1 MKNIIMLRHG
11 RKDGELI
18 AADQIKKIEENGI
31 PAINY
36 LVEGKPVILHYGS
49 SFVRTKQTIQ
59 AFEHYANKEKLFQQT
74 GFYIRSDSRFGN
86 PGLFADMIA
95 SPDVAAEAQKTT
107 WYQAF
112 MGYNPNFITKV
123 QEDMVA
129 ALRKFFSLLEAG
141 QVGITIGH
149 TPMIEWLAFAID
161 PKGAIPRN
169 TKLDELTGFIFTEED
184 DGRISVQAK
193 VDPI

>member
-1 MKNIIMLRHG
+1 MKDIIMLRHG

-18 AADQIKKIEENGI
+18 AEDQITDIVNNGI
-31 PAINY
+31 PAIND
-36 LVEGKPVILHYGS
+36 LVRGRSVVIHYGS

-59 AFEHYANKEKLFQQT
+59 AFEKYADKENLFQKT
-74 GFYIRSDSRFGN
+74 GFYIRGDSRFGN
-86 PGLFADMIA
+86 PGLFADMTA
-95 SPDVAAEAQKTT
+95 KTDVVAQKTT

-112 MGYNPNFITKV
+112 MAYNPRFITKV
-123 QEDMVA
+123 QLDLMA
-129 ALRKFFSLLEAG
+129 ALRKFFSLMEAG

-149 TPMIEWLAFAID
+149 TPMIEWLAFAIA
-161 PKGAIPRN
+161 PERAIPRN

-193 VDPI
+193 VEPI